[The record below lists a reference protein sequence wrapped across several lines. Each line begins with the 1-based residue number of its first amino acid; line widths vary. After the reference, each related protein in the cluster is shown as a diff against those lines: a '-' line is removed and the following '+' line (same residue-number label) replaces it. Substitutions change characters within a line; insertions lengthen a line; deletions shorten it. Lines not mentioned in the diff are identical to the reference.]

1 MRIFTTSEPID
12 CLDLSL
18 RTYNALRRAGID
30 TIGDLLNVEE
40 MGEILQI
47 RNIGEISYKEI
58 EEKIR
63 NLKFQ
68 NYQKIKEEVTNET
81 SKTSDKTKVEIIL
94 KKILYFRNLIK
105 EVINWQ
111 KETILK
117 QIELGTLNN
126 KARHAG
132 ESIENLLLDTFDDKR
147 QQVNLYSSIIGS
159 TNITEELAYLIHN
172 ISERDIKLFI
182 QYYGFTHHTLE
193 EIAIPLEIT
202 RERVRQILTRVK
214 QKILTKAR
222 NVLVNIKDSTPG
234 MSLVRTQTALLLA
247 EQLESEIAYNH
258 WASILKHS
266 GLLGNRINTEENH
279 YDPIELFFS
288 VCNFLSKEGLNALKI
303 PENLKFACELA
314 ASGKPDIPARNL
326 MIVRTLPN
334 EIKKEITRH
343 EYYTMSVNCRWI
355 SHEIGYPITDTV
367 DILNALGYQQ
377 IHGDWFISKKFN
389 KRVTLEHTFRK
400 MIKYCGSL
408 SVENLRS
415 GLRHRVSRTRYP
427 VPPPDVMRVIL
438 EKSGYTCEEGL
449 WFWDGEINYNLSRGE
464 QVILNCLENK
474 GSVVHHSELA
484 EAFIESE
491 LSFASLH
498 GTLNRTPLIERFDHA
513 LYKLRGFEVSNYEI
527 ERAINEGDRVPVNL
541 DIVPEKT
548 GIIMIYGSLGILPI
562 GTGVFFSENLPKLV
576 GKWHGVVNGS
586 KFGDIKVTENEIRGL
601 LVPFKQLKCEVGDR
615 VCMSFNTWDRT
626 VSIEKIHNDEN

>member
-63 NLKFQ
+63 NFKFQ

-94 KKILYFRNLIK
+94 KNILYFRNLIK

-147 QQVNLYSSIIGS
+147 KQVNLYSSIIGS
-159 TNITEELAYLIHN
+159 INITEELAYLIHN

-222 NVLVNIKDSTPG
+222 NVLVKIKDFTPG
-234 MSLVRTQTALLLA
+234 VSFVRIQTSLLLA
-247 EQLESEIAYNH
+247 EQLGSDITFNQWSSLIKY
-258 WASILKHS
+258 S
-266 GLLGNRINTEENH
+266 GLLGNCINNEENQL
-279 YDPIELFFS
+279 DPIELFYS
-288 VCNFLSKEGLNALKI
+288 VCKCVSKSGLIAFSI

-314 ASGKPDIPARNL
+314 ASGKPDIPAKNL
-326 MIVRTLPN
+326 MIVRTLPK
-334 EIKKEITRH
+334 EIKKQIKRH
-343 EYYTMSVNCRWI
+343 EYFTMAVNSRWI
-355 SHEIGYPITDTV
+355 SHEINYPTNETI
-367 DILNALGYQQ
+367 DILTALGYVQKQ
-377 IHGDWFISKKFN
+377 GDWFISKKFN
-389 KRVTLEHTFRK
+389 KRTTLEHTFRK
-400 MIKYCGSL
+400 MNKYCGPL
-408 SVENLRS
+408 TAENLCS

-427 VPPPDVMRVIL
+427 VPPPDVMKVIL
-438 EKSGYTCEEGL
+438 EKCGYTYDEGL
-449 WFWDGEINYNLSRGE
+449 WFWDGEINYDLCRGE
-464 QVILNCLENK
+464 QIIFNCLEKK
-474 GSVVHHSELA
+474 GPVVHHSELA
-484 EAFIESE
+484 EAFFESE

-498 GTLNRTPLIERFDHA
+498 PTLNLTPLIERFDYA
-513 LYKLRGFEVSNYEI
+513 LYKLRGLEVSHEEI
-527 ERAINEGDRVPVNL
+527 ERANNEGDKIPINL
-541 DIVPEKT
+541 DIVYEKT
-548 GIIMIYGSLGILPI
+548 GVIKIYGSLGILPI
-562 GTGVFFSENLPKLV
+562 GTGVFLSGNLPKLV

-626 VSIEKIHNDEN
+626 VSIEKVHNDEN